1 MALTRPK
8 FSQFDTTISSI
19 SDPLTILNKSATIA
33 NIDVGFVINRNGGGV
48 SNVALVW
55 QESSSQF
62 ILAATSSNGDATA
75 NIVVTSYS
83 NLQIGNVSATTVTST
98 NLVGAPNV
106 IVTGSLLPSA
116 NITYDL
122 GSPTQRWRSGYFSAN
137 TIYIGDESVSV
148 DTNGTWSFT
157 SKGSTVNM
165 GKNTPFDAPD
175 VTISGNVVATGNII
189 AANYNYANGVSTLAT
204 VGTIISTANTA
215 MKGYVDGQI
224 TTVNGSISTANT
236 ALKGYADSQD
246 SAITTA
252 WTSNATTQL
261 SQITAANAAI
271 VTANTAMQGYV
282 DGQITTVNGSI
293 STANTALKGYI
304 DGQITTVNSSIS
316 TANTALKGYADSQD
330 SAITTAWTS
339 NATTQLSQI
348 TAANA
353 AIVTANTAMQG
364 YVDGRFTTL
373 IGGAPAIL
381 DTLNEIAIALGNDSN
396 LSVTLTNTITTAN
409 TNMKGYADA
418 ITTAW
423 TSNATTQ
430 LSQITAANA
439 AIVTANTAL
448 KGYADA
454 ITTAWT
460 SNATTLLSQI
470 GGANAAIVTANTA
483 LKGYADAITTAWTSN
498 ATTLLSQIGG
508 ANAAIVTANTAMKG
522 YTDGQI
528 TTVNSSI
535 STANTAL
542 KGYTDGQ
549 ITTVNSSI
557 STANTALKGYVDSQD
572 SAITTAWTSNAT
584 TQLSQI
590 TAANAAIVTA
600 NIAMQGY
607 VDAANT
613 IQSTQINTLT
623 SSVTGA
629 NAAIVTANTALKGY
643 TDGQLS
649 SKANIDSQ
657 TFTGNVIFNSIGAIR
672 LPSGT
677 TAQRTTGTAGDFR
690 YNSTTGGFEG
700 YTTTWGSLAGG
711 GGGTPGGADTQI
723 QFNNSG
729 SAFAGALSLHYF
741 TGNGVVL
748 ANAGVASTST
758 TTGTLQV
765 TGGIGATGNI
775 TAGNIIAGGVRQTI
789 AGTVPS
795 NPTVGDQW
803 YDTST
808 DILFNFTYDG
818 TNYVWV
824 DISSAPINTAL
835 AGGISGTSLS
845 ISGVGSF
852 TSTLSSGALTVPNI
866 IHSGTSGTGDIG
878 GTGAA
883 FGTVFAK
890 ATSAQY
896 ADLAENYQADASYVP
911 GTVIIFGGVNEVTI
925 SNISHDT
932 AVAGVV
938 STNPAYL
945 MNSKINAEYIS
956 AVALQGRVPCL
967 VRGPINKGDL
977 VVTSDI
983 PGIAQRMDKKLYE
996 PGCIIGKSLDAITAN
1011 EIKTIEVVI
1020 GRF

>member
-224 TTVNGSISTANT
+224 TTVNG
-236 ALKGYADSQD
+236 
-246 SAITTA
+246 
-252 WTSNATTQL
+252 
-261 SQITAANAAI
+261 
-271 VTANTAMQGYV
+271 
-282 DGQITTVNGSI
+282 
-293 STANTALKGYI
+293 
-304 DGQITTVNSSIS
+304 SIS

>member
-1 MALTRPK
+1 
-8 FSQFDTTISSI
+8 
-19 SDPLTILNKSATIA
+19 
-33 NIDVGFVINRNGGGV
+33 
-48 SNVALVW
+48 
-55 QESSSQF
+55 
-62 ILAATSSNGDATA
+62 
-75 NIVVTSYS
+75 
-83 NLQIGNVSATTVTST
+83 
-98 NLVGAPNV
+98 
-106 IVTGSLLPSA
+106 
-116 NITYDL
+116 
-122 GSPTQRWRSGYFSAN
+122 
-137 TIYIGDESVSV
+137 
-148 DTNGTWSFT
+148 
-157 SKGSTVNM
+157 
-165 GKNTPFDAPD
+165 
-175 VTISGNVVATGNII
+175 
-189 AANYNYANGVSTLAT
+189 
-204 VGTIISTANTA
+204 
-215 MKGYVDGQI
+215 
-224 TTVNGSISTANT
+224 
-236 ALKGYADSQD
+236 
-246 SAITTA
+246 
-252 WTSNATTQL
+252 
-261 SQITAANAAI
+261 
-271 VTANTAMQGYV
+271 MQ
-282 DGQITTVNGSI
+282 
-293 STANTALKGYI
+293 
-304 DGQITTVNSSIS
+304 
-316 TANTALKGYADSQD
+316 
-330 SAITTAWTS
+330 
-339 NATTQLSQI
+339 
-348 TAANA
+348 
-353 AIVTANTAMQG
+353 
-364 YVDGRFTTL
+364 
-373 IGGAPAIL
+373 
-381 DTLNEIAIALGNDSN
+381 
-396 LSVTLTNTITTAN
+396 
-409 TNMKGYADA
+409 GYADA

-439 AIVTANTAL
+439 AIVTANTAMQ
-448 KGYADA
+448 GYADA

-483 LKGYADAITTAWTSN
+483 LKGY
-498 ATTLLSQIGG
+498 
-508 ANAAIVTANTAMKG
+508 
-522 YTDGQI
+522 TDGQI

-535 STANTAL
+535 STANTAM

-584 TQLSQI
+584 IQLSQI

-824 DISSAPINTAL
+824 DISSMALNTAL
-835 AGGISGTSLS
+835 AGSISGTSLS
-845 ISGVGSF
+845 ISGIGSF
-852 TSTLSSGALTVPNI
+852 TGAVTVPSI
-866 IHSGTSGTGDIG
+866 ING
-878 GTGAA
+878 GTTGVGNIGSSTVTFNTA
-883 FGTVFAK
+883 FLK
-890 ATSAQY
+890 ATTAQY

>member
-8 FSQFDTTISSI
+8 FSQFDTTVSTI
-19 SDPLTILNKSATIA
+19 SDPLTILNNSATTA
-33 NIDVGFVINRNGGGV
+33 NVDVGFIVNRNGGGV
-48 SNVALVW
+48 SNVAFVW

-62 ILAATSSNGDATA
+62 ILAATSSTGATNA
-75 NIVVTSYS
+75 NIAVSNYS
-83 NLQIGNVSATTVTST
+83 NLRIGNVSATTVTST
-98 NLVGAPNV
+98 NLIGAPNV
-106 IVTGSLLPSA
+106 IVTGSMLPSA

-122 GSPTQRWRSGYFSAN
+122 GSPTQRWRSGWFSGT
-137 TIYIGDESVSV
+137 TIYIGNESISADTSGNWTLTSGSSSV
-148 DTNGTWSFT
+148 TLG
-157 SKGSTVNM
+157 VNANFVAASATIA
-165 GKNTPFDAPD
+165 GN
-175 VTISGNVVATGNII
+175 VISGNVSAT
-189 AANYNYANGVSTLAT
+189 NYNYANGVSILAT

-215 MKGYVDGQI
+215 LKGYTDGQITTVNSSIVTANTALKGYTDGQITTVNSSIVTANTALKGYVDGQI
-224 TTVNGSISTANT
+224 TTVNSSIVTANT
-236 ALKGYADSQD
+236 ALKGYAD
-246 SAITTA
+246 AITTA
-252 WTSNATTQL
+252 WT
-261 SQITAANAAI
+261 
-271 VTANTAMQGYV
+271 G
-282 DGQITTVNGSI
+282 
-293 STANTALKGYI
+293 
-304 DGQITTVNSSIS
+304 
-316 TANTALKGYADSQD
+316 
-330 SAITTAWTS
+330 

-373 IGGAPAIL
+373 IGGAPTIL

-409 TNMKGYADA
+409 TNMKGY
-418 ITTAW
+418 
-423 TSNATTQ
+423 
-430 LSQITAANA
+430 
-439 AIVTANTAL
+439 V
-448 KGYADA
+448 
-454 ITTAWT
+454 
-460 SNATTLLSQI
+460 
-470 GGANAAIVTANTA
+470 
-483 LKGYADAITTAWTSN
+483 
-498 ATTLLSQIGG
+498 
-508 ANAAIVTANTAMKG
+508 
-522 YTDGQI
+522 DGQI

-542 KGYTDGQ
+542 KGYADGQ

-557 STANTALKGYVDSQD
+557 VTANTALKGYVDSQD

-590 TAANAAIVTA
+590 NTLTSSVTGANAAIVTA
-600 NIAMQGY
+600 NTAMQGY
-607 VDAANT
+607 ADAITTAWTSNAT
-613 IQSTQINTLT
+613 TQLSQITA
-623 SSVTGA
+623 A

-824 DISSAPINTAL
+824 DISSMALNTAL
-835 AGGISGTSLS
+835 AGSISGTSLS
-845 ISGVGSF
+845 ISGIGSF
-852 TSTLSSGALTVPNI
+852 TGAVTVPSI
-866 IHSGTSGTGDIG
+866 ING
-878 GTGAA
+878 GTTGVGNIGSSTVTFNTA
-883 FGTVFAK
+883 FLK
-890 ATSAQY
+890 ATTAQY